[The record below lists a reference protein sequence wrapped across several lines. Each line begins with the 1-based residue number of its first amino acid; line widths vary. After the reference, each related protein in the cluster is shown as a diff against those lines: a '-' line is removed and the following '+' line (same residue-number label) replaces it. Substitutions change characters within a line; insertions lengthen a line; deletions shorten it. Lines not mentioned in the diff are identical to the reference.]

1 MTTIIPIAS
10 SIYHD
15 FNNLAY
21 PSTGFSKILGFQ
33 QGLSSTL
40 LVVSQVHN
48 EMRCQ
53 NFSTFMCSFGV
64 FVFINIHTHTMEK
77 EE

>member
-15 FNNLAY
+15 FNNFVY
-21 PSTGFSKILGFQ
+21 PSTGFRKILGFQ

-40 LVVSQVHN
+40 PVVSQVYN

-53 NFSTFMCSFGV
+53 NFSTFMCSLGV
-64 FVFINIHTHTMEK
+64 FALINIHTHTME